1 VRDGRLRGGRGERP
15 EQHGEGQCEASET
28 AEATHIGIITEHVSD
43 QFRRLGETT
52 SGTTEPVPDPVL
64 RVEREGARARVV
76 LSRPEVRN
84 AFNAEL
90 IALLR
95 DTFVALGA
103 DSAVRVVLLEGAGK
117 TFCGGA
123 DVNWM
128 RGSLELGED
137 ENVRDAEAM
146 SDMYRAIDRCPK
158 PVIAKVHGAAL
169 GGGAGLCAVA
179 DAVVAERETIFGF
192 TETKLGIIPAVISPF
207 VLAKIGASHARR
219 FFLTG
224 ERFDAERAS
233 AIGLVHEV
241 AGADAL
247 DGTVDAIA
255 AELETAGPEAVAA
268 AKRLIVTVTAASY
281 DESRAITARAIARRR
296 TSEEGQEGLRA
307 FLERRRASWIAR

>member
-1 VRDGRLRGGRGERP
+1 
-15 EQHGEGQCEASET
+15 
-28 AEATHIGIITEHVSD
+28 
-43 QFRRLGETT
+43 
-52 SGTTEPVPDPVL
+52 VPDPVL

>member
-1 VRDGRLRGGRGERP
+1 M
-15 EQHGEGQCEASET
+15 
-28 AEATHIGIITEHVSD
+28 
-43 QFRRLGETT
+43 
-52 SGTTEPVPDPVL
+52 PDSVL

-76 LSRPEVRN
+76 LARPAVRN

-90 IALLR
+90 IARLR
-95 DTFVALGA
+95 DAFVALGT
-103 DSAVRVVLLEGAGK
+103 DSALRVVVLEGEGK
-117 TFCGGA
+117 AFCGGA

-128 RGSLELGED
+128 RGSLALSEE

-179 DAVVAERETIFGF
+179 DAVVAERETVFGF

-219 FFLTG
+219 LFLSG
-224 ERFDAERAS
+224 ERFDARRAA

-241 AGADAL
+241 VDAGAL
-247 DGTVDAIA
+247 EGTVDAIA
-255 AELETAGPEAVAA
+255 GELESAGPQAVAA
-268 AKRLIVTVTAASY
+268 AKRLIVTVASASY
-281 DESRAITARAIARRR
+281 DESRAITAQAIARRR

-307 FLERRRASWIAR
+307 FLERRRAGWTAR